1 MLEECERLLAEH
13 DALDRCVSVEPRRR
27 EDQDADLRLLFA
39 DRTWLRSPTGETLI
53 AAFRRHSAVT
63 SAQRRKSA
71 IVLRFED
78 FAVARLEGSLAAGET
93 ACMDGCDAF
102 DGCAFNVS
110 LLGANTNKALHV
122 GHLRNIVL
130 GHALASAMAAAG
142 AAVQRHNLVGD
153 IGRRVCEAMC
163 GYLACHDGETP
174 QSAGLAGDRFVELCS
189 RDYQSDYQREDSQ
202 SGGVERAHDP
212 NAEEREMQGD
222 LADVIMRA
230 WLSGSA
236 PERGLW
242 RQMREWALSGHRE
255 TLARLGVR
263 IDRHDYES
271 EGVERILA
279 IVARGLSDGLF
290 EREAGGGVVYR
301 TGRPEYATMVLL
313 RGDGAP
319 TEYGRLLGVYHRLN
333 ETIPAGV
340 VNVEVVG
347 IEWQPVMA
355 VQAELLTW
363 LLQKP
368 SSDRYE
374 WSFHGPVTF
383 RGEKMSSSTGGV
395 MWIDDLLDLVGAGPG
410 VTALHKLTDG
420 MVSREELADTVVR
433 GTLLCSATTQSF
445 EFALDR
451 MVDGPPGAGWT
462 IAQAWCRAHALCR
475 AQSLREPRG
484 NGPIARTAVVQSQ
497 LFRRSLR
504 RAVERRDPAFLASFL
519 LGLSEAYLAASSP
532 GPTAVPTMKRVLA
545 SLGFPAANQDSPPIA
560 RRQPRLV
567 PSVERDM
574 TREAS
579 PEHLVQTA

>member
-39 DRTWLRSPTGETLI
+39 DRTWLRSPTGEKLI
-53 AAFRRHSAVT
+53 AAFRQHAAVRSTQRH
-63 SAQRRKSA
+63 KSA

-78 FAVARLEGSLAAGET
+78 SALADLESGLAAAAAAG
-93 ACMDGCDAF
+93 MDGSDAF
-102 DGCAFNVS
+102 NGRAFNVS
-110 LLGANTNKALHV
+110 LVGPNTNKALHV
-122 GHLRNIVL
+122 GHLRNVVL

-142 AAVQRHNLVGD
+142 AAVQWHNLVGD
-153 IGRRVCEAMC
+153 IGRRVCEAMG

-174 QSAGLAGDRFVELCS
+174 QSVGLVGDRFVEICS
-189 RDYQSDYQREDSQ
+189 RDFQREDPRSD
-202 SGGVERAHDP
+202 GVERAHDP
-212 NAEEREMQGD
+212 NAEEQEVHGD
-222 LADVIMRA
+222 LADTIMSA

-236 PERGLW
+236 PERTLW

-263 IDRHDYES
+263 MDRHDYES

-279 IVARGLSDGLF
+279 IVARGLGEGVF
-290 EREAGGGVVYR
+290 EREASGGVVYR

-333 ETIPAGV
+333 ETIPAGA

-368 SSDRYE
+368 SGDRYE

-383 RGEKMSSSTGGV
+383 RGKKMGSSTGEV
-395 MWIDDLLDLVGAGPG
+395 MWIDDLLDLVGAGSG
-410 VTALHKLTDG
+410 VTALHALTDG
-420 MVSREELADTVVR
+420 MVSRDALADIVVR

-462 IAQAWCRAHALCR
+462 IAEAWCRAQHPC
-475 AQSLREPRG
+475 EPWG
-484 NGPIARTAVVQSQ
+484 DGPIARTVIVQSQ
-497 LFRRSLR
+497 LYRRSLH
-504 RAVERRDPAFLASFL
+504 RAVDRRDTACLSSFL
-519 LGLSEAYLAASSP
+519 LGLSHACLAVPSP
-532 GPTAVPTMKRVLA
+532 GPAAAPVLRRVLA
-545 SLGFPAANQDSPPIA
+545 SLGFPAASQGSPPPAEI
-560 RRQPRLV
+560 
-567 PSVERDM
+567 E

-579 PEHLVQTA
+579 HDRLVQAA

>member
-39 DRTWLRSPTGETLI
+39 DRTWLRSPAGEKLI
-53 AAFRRHSAVT
+53 AAFRQHSAVT
-63 SAQRRKSA
+63 SAQRHKSA

-78 FAVARLEGSLAAGET
+78 FVVAGLESSLAAGE
-93 ACMDGCDAF
+93 AAGMDGSDAF
-102 DGCAFNVS
+102 DGRAFNVS
-110 LLGANTNKALHV
+110 LVGPNTNKALHV
-122 GHLRNIVL
+122 GHLRNVVL

-142 AAVQRHNLVGD
+142 AAVQWHNLVGD
-153 IGRRVCEAMC
+153 IGRRVCEAMG

-174 QSAGLAGDRFVELCS
+174 QSAGLMGDRFVELCW
-189 RDYQSDYQREDSQ
+189 RDFQREDPRSD
-202 SGGVERAHDP
+202 GVEQADDP
-212 NAEEREMQGD
+212 NAEEREVHGD
-222 LADVIMRA
+222 LADTIMRA

-236 PERGLW
+236 PERALW

-263 IDRHDYES
+263 MDRHDYES

-279 IVARGLSDGLF
+279 IVARGLDEGLF
-290 EREAGGGVVYR
+290 EREASGGVVYR

-313 RGDGAP
+313 REDGAP

-333 ETIPAGV
+333 ETIPAGA

-368 SSDRYE
+368 SGERYE

-383 RGEKMSSSTGGV
+383 RGQKMGSSTGEV

-410 VTALHKLTDG
+410 VTALHELADG
-420 MVSREELADTVVR
+420 IVSREELADIVVR

-462 IAQAWCRAHALCR
+462 IAEAWCRAQR
-475 AQSLREPRG
+475 LREPRG
-484 NGPIARTAVVQSQ
+484 ERPIARTAVVQSQ
-497 LFRRSLR
+497 LYRRSLR

-519 LGLSEAYLAASSP
+519 LGLSKACLAASSP
-532 GPTAVPTMKRVLA
+532 GPAAVPMMKRVLA
-545 SLGFPAANQDSPPIA
+545 SLGFPAAGQGSPLSA
-560 RRQPRLV
+560 
-567 PSVERDM
+567 EGD

-579 PEHLVQTA
+579 HEHLVQAA